1 ARSSKGF
8 CRPLGMGLVQWLLVG
23 HGLLLQVLDI
33 ERPAALL
40 VGGENR
46 IWSAAQHP
54 VEQAGQVPGFVDAA
68 VEPEP
73 ADRVVDVRGIAAEK
87 YPPLAE
93 LFCDTLMHVIE
104 IQVLP
109 MRAGGM
115 ASREPSPHRV
125 LRERFL
131 DRKS

>member
-1 ARSSKGF
+1 DALPPPGGIA
-8 CRPLGMGLVQWLLVG
+8 LLQLLLVR
-23 HGLLLQVLDI
+23 HGLLLHVLDI
-33 ERPAALL
+33 ERPAAPL
-40 VGGENR
+40 VGVENR
-46 IWSAAQHP
+46 IGSAAQHT

-93 LFCDTLMHVIE
+93 LFCNTLMNVIE

-109 MRAGGM
+109 IRAGGI
-115 ASREPSPHRV
+115 ASRQPSPHRV
-125 LRERFL
+125 VRERFL
-131 DRKS
+131 VALV